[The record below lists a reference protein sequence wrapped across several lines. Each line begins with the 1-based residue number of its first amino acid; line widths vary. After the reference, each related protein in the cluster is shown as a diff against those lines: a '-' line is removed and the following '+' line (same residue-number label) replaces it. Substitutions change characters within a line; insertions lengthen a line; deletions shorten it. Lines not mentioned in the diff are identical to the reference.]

1 MSGGCR
7 QRAGGTTHG
16 AIDKMRHR
24 MTDEQKS
31 RLAAL
36 QGAYLAMREKRRQ
49 AESTELDAAV
59 TEFLKLSRAETD
71 NVVLEAFRQ
80 WRMRGAAA
88 ETT

>member
-1 MSGGCR
+1 
-7 QRAGGTTHG
+7 
-16 AIDKMRHR
+16 
-24 MTDEQKS
+24 
-31 RLAAL
+31 
-36 QGAYLAMREKRRQ
+36 MREKRRQ